1 MTSEIIMIKKPRLDK
16 KQLFGEKNILTIE
29 ALCLPSV
36 KALTMGWRDE
46 FYYVNIIYFSLLNK
60 LSH

>member
-1 MTSEIIMIKKPRLDK
+1 MQYYFGTKK
-16 KQLFGEKNILTIE
+16 ILIYTIE

-46 FYYVNIIYFSLLNK
+46 FYYVNIIYFSLLSK

>member
-16 KQLFGEKNILTIE
+16 KQLFGEKIE
-29 ALCLPSV
+29 ALCSPSV